1 MTQIINGR
9 KIKNEMLQD
18 IKEKVQKLDFVPIFC
33 DILVGDDPSSLQYV
47 QMKAKTAESVGIKF
61 REAFFK
67 AESTT
72 EEVINAIENLN
83 KVPHMCGI
91 IVQLPLPSHIDKE
104 RVLNSVD
111 VELDV
116 DCLNIKN
123 STNFYN
129 GEALH
134 GFPTALAC
142 MKVFDYA
149 IEKLENLRQD
159 VASKKIVVLGQGV
172 LVGRPVTH
180 LLRERGLTVD
190 VINSQTENKISLIK
204 EADVLISA
212 IGQGKYITGSM
223 IKEGVVI
230 IDAGTSE
237 ENSSIVGDVD
247 FDSVSNI
254 ASCISP
260 VPGGVGPITVAT
272 LIQNVLL
279 VAERKSK
286 LKNKNG
292 HINL

>member
-1 MTQIINGR
+1 M
-9 KIKNEMLQD
+9 
-18 IKEKVQKLDFVPIFC
+18 
-33 DILVGDDPSSLQYV
+33 
-47 QMKAKTAESVGIKF
+47 
-61 REAFFK
+61 
-67 AESTT
+67 
-72 EEVINAIENLN
+72 
-83 KVPHMCGI
+83 
-91 IVQLPLPSHIDKE
+91 
-104 RVLNSVD
+104 
-111 VELDV
+111 
-116 DCLNIKN
+116 
-123 STNFYN
+123 
-129 GEALH
+129 
-134 GFPTALAC
+134 
-142 MKVFDYA
+142 
-149 IEKLENLRQD
+149 
-159 VASKKIVVLGQGV
+159 
-172 LVGRPVTH
+172 
-180 LLRERGLTVD
+180 
-190 VINSQTENKISLIK
+190 INSQTENKISLIK